1 MANPV
6 VRNIA
11 AVQDRH
17 TSELMSIPGVV
28 GTATGL
34 NDAGELTVMV
44 LTEHA
49 LGAGRLPATL
59 EGIPVFEEVTGRIKA
74 MAIADHQVAALLR
87 WPLFLMT
94 VPQVD
99 ETLDRRLEADAQAE
113 AGSIRESAVATGA
126 RVTKLVAA
134 GPRQIDA
141 ACERRVER

>member
-1 MANPV
+1 MEGFMARFPSPRRAAPVILLAFAVFAVVVAGCSKDRGTPLSPTSQNLGSLKNPGELTMAYPV

-59 EGIPVFEEVTGRIKA
+59 EGVQIGRA
-74 MAIADHQVAALLR
+74 S
-87 WPLFLMT
+87 W
-94 VPQVD
+94 
-99 ETLDRRLEADAQAE
+99 
-113 AGSIRESAVATGA
+113 
-126 RVTKLVAA
+126 
-134 GPRQIDA
+134 
-141 ACERRVER
+141 